1 MGESGHRVKL
11 LSYNIQAGVDTRHY
25 RQYLTQ
31 SGKQLLPH
39 RKRLLNLNRIA
50 AMVGRYDIVGL
61 QEVDSGSL
69 RSGFVDQTEYL
80 ARQAGFPHWH
90 KQINR
95 RLCKLAQ
102 HSNGLLSRIRPAE
115 VREYRL
121 PGRGAICI
129 AVSVRGGRASWWR
142 SCTSPSAAGGGCASS
157 TSSVSRSAGR
167 PTW

>member
-1 MGESGHRVKL
+1 M
-11 LSYNIQAGVDTRHY
+11 
-25 RQYLTQ
+25 
-31 SGKQLLPH
+31 
-39 RKRLLNLNRIA
+39 IA

-95 RLCKLAQ
+95 RLGRLAQ

-121 PGRGAICI
+121 PGLPGRGAMYCRFGSGRESLVVAIVHL
-129 AVSVRGGRASWWR
+129 ALGRLGRLRQLDFLSEQVSG
-142 SCTSPSAAGGGCASS
+142 SAHLVIMGDL
-157 TSSVSRSAGR
+157 
-167 PTW
+167 